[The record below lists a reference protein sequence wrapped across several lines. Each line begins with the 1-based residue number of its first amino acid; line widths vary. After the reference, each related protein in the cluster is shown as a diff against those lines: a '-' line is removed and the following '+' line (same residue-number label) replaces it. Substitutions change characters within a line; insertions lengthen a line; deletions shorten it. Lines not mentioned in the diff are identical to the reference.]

1 MAKATDLGVDL
12 MWLQRLC
19 LQNSICTAPSW
30 GRGAPCGSRG
40 ELGLGFWGFRGKR
53 SPGQEGFAP
62 RVTLGKFLKVSFAL
76 GDSLSTSW

>member
-19 LQNSICTAPSW
+19 LQNGICTAPSW

-40 ELGLGFWGFRGKR
+40 ELGLGFWGFWGQR
-53 SPGQEGFAP
+53 SPA
-62 RVTLGKFLKVSFAL
+62 RR
-76 GDSLSTSW
+76 DLSSG